1 MTKHELIELVNQIYA
16 AYNQTLYEQD
26 KSATYRAWYLLLEDL
41 EYEAAM
47 NAFVNLAVY
56 EKFMPRPGDVRR
68 ATIDAQ
74 TKMPPHLDGYSA
86 WGIFVTLQKNAHYGT
101 PTEIPVPESLRKTL
115 ERLGSAAHDMH
126 TNGDREVFLKTYD
139 AVVRELDQHKYKI
152 SENPTRAQAF
162 PPFLGSKSLG
172 SESAAGTE
180 STSLAPDVKEKEKAQ
195 VSTQEASKP

>member
-1 MTKHELIELVNQIYA
+1 MTKHELIEIVNQIYA

-26 KSATYRAWYLLLEDL
+26 KKPTYSAWYALLEDL
-41 EYEAAM
+41 EYDAVW
-47 NAFVNLAVY
+47 NAFINLAVY

-74 TKMPPHLDGYSA
+74 TKVPPHLDGYSA

-101 PTEIPVPESLRKTL
+101 QTEIPVPEALLKTL
-115 ERLGSAAHDMH
+115 ERLGSAVYEMH
-126 TNGDREVFLKTYD
+126 TNGDREVFLRTYE

-162 PPFLGSKSLG
+162 QPFLSDS
-172 SESAAGTE
+172 
-180 STSLAPDVKEKEKAQ
+180 
-195 VSTQEASKP
+195 EAS